1 MPFGGAAAGPSKPDE
16 PAGASK
22 DLEHLMPVVRPQ
34 EWLALAVFGALVAV
48 ASSWAFFGTWP
59 VTDERMG
66 VFIAPVRIAGA
77 ASPVAGRVLS
87 FQVEPGGLV
96 RAGDV
101 VALVEPVG
109 PASGRR
115 HPAPDPASLLVLR
128 GEREVVATFE
138 GRLLQATVSA
148 AQRVAAGQWLGLWE
162 VDDPSPG
169 PACLSFV
176 PVAGGPEM
184 EAGMPAKVWP
194 LAPSAHGASLRGH
207 VVSVSP
213 LPLTREAAG
222 LLVGDSD
229 LCAQLFG
236 ASPGI
241 AVVSRLDP
249 EPAATSPVGG
259 PQATAT
265 AGLARLRITV
275 SEQAPIRRVFP
286 SLARPRRSGA
296 PSGG

>member
-1 MPFGGAAAGPSKPDE
+1 MPFGGPAAGPSKPDE

-22 DLEHLMPVVRPQ
+22 DLEHLMPVVRAQ

-48 ASSWAFFGTWP
+48 ASSWAFFGTLP
-59 VTDERMG
+59 VTDERTG
-66 VFIAPVRIAGA
+66 VFIAPVRITGA

-115 HPAPDPASLLVLR
+115 HAAPDPASFLQLR

-138 GRLLQATVSA
+138 GRLLQATVSP

-162 VDDPSPG
+162 VDDPSPE

-176 PVAGGPEM
+176 PVGDGPEI
-184 EAGMPAKVWP
+184 EAGMLAKAWP
-194 LAPSAHGASLRGH
+194 LAPSARGASLRGR
-207 VVSVSP
+207 VASVSP
-213 LPLTREAAG
+213 VPLTREAAG
-222 LLVGDSD
+222 LLVGSSD

-236 ASPGI
+236 ASPGV
-241 AVVSRLDP
+241 AVVIRLDP

-259 PQATAT
+259 APVTT
-265 AGLARLRITV
+265 AGTLARLRVTV
-275 SEQAPIRRVFP
+275 SEQTPIRRVFP